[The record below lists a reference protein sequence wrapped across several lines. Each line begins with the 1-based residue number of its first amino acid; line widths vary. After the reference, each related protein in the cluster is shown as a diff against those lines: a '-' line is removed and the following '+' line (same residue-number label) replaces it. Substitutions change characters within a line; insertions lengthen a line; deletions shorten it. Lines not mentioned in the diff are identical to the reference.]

1 MGATVTALARPGR
14 VRAQTAS
21 APVRIGLLS
30 DVGGPYRNVGGPG
43 AKVAVE
49 LAVEDFGSSLLG
61 RPIEVVQA
69 DIQNKPDAASAQAR
83 AWIDGGFN
91 ALVDGGAT
99 SSGLAV
105 QEIARDKKTIF
116 IGNGPS
122 ATDFTGKFCSPYGF
136 HFWADTYSLAKG
148 TGGALTRAGGNTW
161 FFITADYQF
170 GYSLQSNTE
179 HFIKEAGGQVLG
191 SVRAPLGTNDFSSAL
206 LQART
211 SGAKVVAFANAGA
224 DLQNCIKQAAEFGIV
239 KGGQSL
245 ATLLM
250 FITDVVALGQDV
262 CEGMVLTNS
271 FYWDLTPKTRA
282 WTERFAKRMGQPP
295 TMVQAADYSG
305 ALHWMRAAQAAA
317 TLDANAVAAKMRAMP
332 VNDFYHDNV
341 PLRPNG
347 QVLDPMHVW
356 RVKPSSAA
364 KHKWDF
370 YEQIATIEGQDAY
383 TPLDE
388 TESVKMYRVWAS
400 TPQDM
405 VTQAP
410 LHPIHIVPPA
420 VLDRYIFRL

>member
-1 MGATVTALARPGR
+1 MRDAPKALTRRTALAGAIAATLARPGLI
-14 VRAQTAS
+14 RAQTAS

-30 DVGGPYRNVGGPG
+30 DVAGPYRNVGGPG
-43 AKVAVE
+43 ARIAVE
-49 LAVEDFGSSLLG
+49 LAVEDFGGSLLG

-69 DIQNKPDAASAQAR
+69 DIQNKPDVASAQAR
-83 AWIDGGFN
+83 TWIDSGFN

-148 TGGALTRAGGNTW
+148 TGDALTRAGANTW

-170 GYSLQSNTE
+170 GYSLQANTE
-179 HFIKEAGGQVLG
+179 HFIKQAGGQVLG
-191 SVRAPLGTNDFSSAL
+191 SARAPLGTTDFSSPL
-206 LQART
+206 LQARA
-211 SGAKVVAFANAGA
+211 SGAKVVGFANAGT

-250 FITDVVALGQDV
+250 FVTDVVALGQDV
-262 CEGMVLTNS
+262 CEGLVLTNS
-271 FYWDLTPKTRA
+271 FYWDLTPSTRA

-305 ALHWMRAAQAAA
+305 ALHWMRAAQMAA
-317 TLDANAVAAKMRAMP
+317 TLDADAVAAKMRAMP
-332 VNDFYHDNV
+332 VSDFYHDNV
-341 PLRPNG
+341 PIRPNG

-356 RVKPSSAA
+356 RVKPRSAA
-364 KHKWDF
+364 THKWD
-370 YEQIATIEGQDAY
+370 YYQPVASIAGKDAY

-388 TESVKMYRVWAS
+388 TGCKLVHA
-400 TPQDM
+400 
-405 VTQAP
+405 
-410 LHPIHIVPPA
+410 
-420 VLDRYIFRL
+420 